1 MEIQAYYIQVLL
13 ADELDRYKG
22 KGNVYTDNYI
32 RKIQDV
38 YQNKSQEAA
47 RLFPP
52 STPHP
57 SVHISFP
64 PLIPNL
70 LLSSTHL

>member
-38 YQNKSQEAA
+38 YQNKSQEAETLKTIDK
-47 RLFPP
+47 RKQ
-52 STPHP
+52 
-57 SVHISFP
+57 
-64 PLIPNL
+64 
-70 LLSSTHL
+70 